1 MLALMLSGVVGLASL
16 VFFGSA
22 FFAPKLHRKDDFL
35 WSGFGFFYALVLWI
49 CAQRFTGAILLGQL
63 AGVCLILAFAWQTLR
78 LRATI
83 AKHDIADIAS
93 FSLLD
98 WVGGGLKRQ
107 PKAPKVQPP
116 PATPAPAIATEET
129 VETIEKIGELEK
141 NEETV
146 AEKAIEKVDQ
156 VLESIEAPAPV
167 VEAVEEIVQ
176 EAIAETE
183 AKIETGV
190 DATEAAI
197 PESAQPEITYPS
209 TPSKGAISKQPKTKT
224 TKNAPPSG
232 SGGDRPKPKSKLFQW
247 LFGGKKQPNPTV
259 QPSNIAEVI
268 EAGEDDWGEEENPVV
283 DQVVTTV
290 EEMAEVVVAEQ
301 ESIEALIT
309 EPKAV
314 VEELE
319 ELEEFEEFEDVEK
332 IVTVVEETVAET
344 LQPVENVV
352 DSAIALE
359 SPMEV
364 ASPVET
370 EEVAAESLEVTE
382 VPEVIEADSQPEPSP
397 EPEPLVVDETV
408 NADNTEPENPTSET
422 EKAADLPVIPVTTAM
437 VEDSNWDDFDQEF
450 DPYFGGDDASTKLEN
465 QISADTGTPSETEA
479 ISDAT
484 TVETDTKTVDPD

>member
-83 AKHDIADIAS
+83 AKHDIADIGS

-129 VETIEKIGELEK
+129 VEKIEKI
-141 NEETV
+141 EETV

-156 VLESIEAPAPV
+156 VLESIDAPTPV

-183 AKIETGV
+183 V
-190 DATEAAI
+190 DATEAI
-197 PESAQPEITYPS
+197 PDSSQPEIPPS
-209 TPSKGAISKQPKTKT
+209 PVSPTPSKGAISEKPKTAKSS
-224 TKNAPPSG
+224 PPSG
-232 SGGDRPKPKSKLFQW
+232 SLGDRPKPKSKLFQW

-283 DQVVTTV
+283 EQVVTTV